1 MTPEQQ
7 QQDTERR
14 MRDIC
19 HAIKERLPEDWGFI
33 VMVTPFE
40 KAIKKG
46 HEARLNYASNME
58 RKQAINVLKEW
69 LIKAGAAEDWMKRL
83 N

>member
-1 MTPEQQ
+1 MTLEQQ

-19 HAIKERLPEDWGFI
+19 QAIKERLPEDFGFI

-40 KAIKKG
+40 KRLPMG
-46 HEARLNYASNME
+46 QDGRLNYASNIQ
-58 RKQAINVLKEW
+58 RKEAINVLKEW
-69 LIKAGAAEDWMKRL
+69 LIKAGAAEDWMKHL
-83 N
+83 K